1 MRARLAPVDPAASL
15 AGVSPQDV
23 AEGLQL
29 LRQIAEDIHVLAAR
43 APRALHPIAAYGA
56 DYAELLH
63 AISLASEGGKFTVS
77 RLLSAVEVVAERV
90 EDERLRSAIVTA
102 LGGVSGRSLGKL
114 LRKIEG
120 IDFSGMCVE
129 RVGTER
135 EGIKWRI
142 AGSAGLK
149 PAVTVA
155 PSR

>member
-1 MRARLAPVDPAASL
+1 MRKRAPPQDAAATV

-43 APRALHPIAAYGA
+43 APRALHPIAAYG

-142 AGSAGLK
+142 ADLPLGGRCLDINPK
-149 PAVTVA
+149 I
-155 PSR
+155 